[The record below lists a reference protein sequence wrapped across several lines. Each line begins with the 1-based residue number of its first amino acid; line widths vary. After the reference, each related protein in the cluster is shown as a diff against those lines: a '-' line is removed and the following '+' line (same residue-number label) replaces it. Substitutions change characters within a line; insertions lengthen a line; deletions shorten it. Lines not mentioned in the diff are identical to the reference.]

1 MAEKGLT
8 RRDFEELFT
17 GFEKRQDEKLMGLE
31 DRVDGKFRGLDEK
44 FDGLEGRVN
53 EKFKGIDGRFNSLE
67 GRQDEKFKGLEEK
80 FNGLE
85 NRVDGKFGGLEER
98 VVNQFHV
105 IAEGLTDHIKLLAEG
120 HTGIINRLDR
130 TEKENER
137 QHLETRALVKLSF
150 AELDRRLSDLES
162 QMKQMQ
168 EWRKNVEARLQT

>member
-1 MAEKGLT
+1 MTEKGLT

-44 FDGLEGRVN
+44 FNGLEGRV
-53 EKFKGIDGRFNSLE
+53 
-67 GRQDEKFKGLEEK
+67 DEKFK
-80 FNGLE
+80 
-85 NRVDGKFGGLEER
+85 GLEER

>member
-1 MAEKGLT
+1 MTEKGLT

-31 DRVDGKFRGLDEK
+31 GRVDERFKGLDERFNGLEERVDQRFKGLDEK
-44 FDGLEGRVN
+44 FNG
-53 EKFKGIDGRFNSLE
+53 LE
-67 GRQDEKFKGLEEK
+67 GRQDERFK
-80 FNGLE
+80 
-85 NRVDGKFGGLEER
+85 DLEER

-150 AELDRRLSDLES
+150 SELDRRLSDLES

-168 EWRKNVEARLQT
+168 EWKKKVEASLQT

>member
-1 MAEKGLT
+1 MVEKGLT
-8 RRDFEELFT
+8 RRDLEELFT
-17 GFEKRQDEKLMGLE
+17 GFEKRQDEKLVGLE
-31 DRVDGKFRGLDEK
+31 DRVDERFKGLDE
-44 FDGLEGRVN
+44 
-53 EKFKGIDGRFNSLE
+53 RFNGFE
-67 GRQDEKFKGLEEK
+67 D
-80 FNGLE
+80 
-85 NRVDGKFGGLEER
+85 R

-162 QMKQMQ
+162 QMLQMQ
-168 EWRKNVEARLQT
+168 EWKKKVEARLQT

>member
-1 MAEKGLT
+1 MTEKGLT

-31 DRVDGKFRGLDEK
+31 DRVD
-44 FDGLEGRVN
+44 
-53 EKFKGIDGRFNSLE
+53 
-67 GRQDEKFKGLEEK
+67 EKFKGLDERL
-80 FNGLE
+80 NGLE
-85 NRVDGKFGGLEER
+85 DR

-105 IAEGLTDHIKLLAEG
+105 IAEGLIDHIKLLAEG

-168 EWRKNVEARLQT
+168 EWRKNVESRLQT

>member
-8 RRDFEELFT
+8 RRDFEELFA

-31 DRVDGKFRGLDEK
+31 D
-44 FDGLEGRVN
+44 
-53 EKFKGIDGRFNSLE
+53 
-67 GRQDEKFKGLEEK
+67 
-80 FNGLE
+80 
-85 NRVDGKFGGLEER
+85 R

-130 TEKENER
+130 MEKENER

-162 QMKQMQ
+162 QMLQMQ
-168 EWRKNVEARLQT
+168 EWKKKVEARLQT

>member
-31 DRVDGKFRGLDEK
+31 DRVDGKFR
-44 FDGLEGRVN
+44 
-53 EKFKGIDGRFNSLE
+53 
-67 GRQDEKFKGLEEK
+67 
-80 FNGLE
+80 
-85 NRVDGKFGGLEER
+85 GLEER

-162 QMKQMQ
+162 
-168 EWRKNVEARLQT
+168 

>member
-1 MAEKGLT
+1 
-8 RRDFEELFT
+8 
-17 GFEKRQDEKLMGLE
+17 MGLE
-31 DRVDGKFRGLDEK
+31 DRVD
-44 FDGLEGRVN
+44 
-53 EKFKGIDGRFNSLE
+53 
-67 GRQDEKFKGLEEK
+67 EKFKGLDER
-80 FNGLE
+80 FNG
-85 NRVDGKFGGLEER
+85 FEER

-168 EWRKNVEARLQT
+168 EWKKKVEARLQT

>member
-1 MAEKGLT
+1 MTEKGLT

-31 DRVDGKFRGLDEK
+31 DRVD
-44 FDGLEGRVN
+44 
-53 EKFKGIDGRFNSLE
+53 
-67 GRQDEKFKGLEEK
+67 EKFKGLDERL
-80 FNGLE
+80 NGLE
-85 NRVDGKFGGLEER
+85 DR

-105 IAEGLTDHIKLLAEG
+105 IAEGLIDHIKLLAEG

-162 QMKQMQ
+162 QMLQMQ
-168 EWRKNVEARLQT
+168 EWKKKVEARLQT